1 MIFVFS
7 RLCVYFICFKMTENT
22 PASESITMWR
32 VNSSRKIERVECSKV
47 TEKSVFL
54 IAEPTWDGKM
64 HRFSKPQ
71 RENIRSGYR
80 SYHRTWG
87 DAHAALLKRAEDDL
101 NNARLRLERAQG
113 EHGRIKG
120 MKPPS
125 DMGLQS

>member
-1 MIFVFS
+1 
-7 RLCVYFICFKMTENT
+7 
-22 PASESITMWR
+22 MWR
-32 VNSSRKIERVECSKV
+32 VNRSKKIERVECSKV

-87 DAHAALLKRAEDDL
+87 DAHAALLKRAEDHL
-101 NNARLRLERAQG
+101 SSARLQLAMAQG
-113 EHGRIKG
+113 EYGQIKG

-125 DMGLQS
+125 DMEARS